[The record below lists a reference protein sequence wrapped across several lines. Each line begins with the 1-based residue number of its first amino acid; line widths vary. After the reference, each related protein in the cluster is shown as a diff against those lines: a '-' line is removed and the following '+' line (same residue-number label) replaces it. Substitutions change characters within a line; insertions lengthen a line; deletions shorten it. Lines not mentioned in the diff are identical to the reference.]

1 MDSGENWDFIGLPK
15 AGQIG
20 KIEIHPKNSD
30 IVYVAALGNIFGPNK
45 ERGVYKTT
53 DGGKNWKKIHYI
65 SERTGARD
73 VEINP
78 DNENEILASFWTV
91 QRKPWM
97 LVDGSDEGGVF
108 MSKDGGKNWKKLT
121 EGLPKG
127 LMGKIQVEY
136 SPANSSRL
144 WAMIQAQKDIIN

>member
-1 MDSGENWDFIGLPK
+1 
-15 AGQIG
+15 
-20 KIEIHPKNSD
+20 
-30 IVYVAALGNIFGPNK
+30 
-45 ERGVYKTT
+45 
-53 DGGKNWKKIHYI
+53 
-65 SERTGARD
+65 
-73 VEINP
+73 
-78 DNENEILASFWTV
+78 
-91 QRKPWM
+91 M

-144 WAMIQAQKDIIN
+144 WAMIQAQKEEEGG